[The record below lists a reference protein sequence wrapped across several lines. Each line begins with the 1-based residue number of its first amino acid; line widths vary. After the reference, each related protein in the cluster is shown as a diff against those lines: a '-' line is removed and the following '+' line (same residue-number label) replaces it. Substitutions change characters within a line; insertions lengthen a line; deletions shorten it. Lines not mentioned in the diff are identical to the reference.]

1 MDILPIARDMD
12 VLVARQAIFDRDRRV
27 HGYELLFRSDAGR
40 NEFDGTEAGLATQQV
55 LANSLLVIG
64 LENLVGT
71 KKAFVNFGRGPL
83 LQGWHASLPR
93 ENTVIEVLE
102 TVEPDAEVLE
112 ACRKL
117 REEGYQIALD
127 DFVFRPGYEALLDVA
142 DLLKI
147 EIQSLPRPE
156 QKLLV
161 RSSKARGLQVLAEKV
176 ETYEEFEWAKQAG
189 YDYFQGYF
197 FARPVIVRGRKIP
210 PAKIHCLRLLQEMQ
224 RQELDFERLEMM
236 ILEDVSLSYQLLR
249 YVNSPLFA
257 LTSNIRSIRQALL
270 FFGETELRKWIVLA
284 TLARTAEDKP
294 SELIRH
300 SLVRARFCESVARM
314 AYKGQEQ
321 SAFLTGLFSLLDA
334 LIDQPLAE
342 TLSGMGLAPEI
353 TAVLSGQAAES
364 SPLGGVYQLARAY
377 ELGDWPRVEEIAS
390 QLRVP
395 VAGLGEVYCAA
406 AGWAQQV
413 LEPVTAAQPV

>member
-257 LTSNIRSIRQALL
+257 HPRNIRSIRQALL

-300 SLVRARFCESVARM
+300 SLVRARFCESVARL
-314 AYKGQEQ
+314 AKKGLEQ
-321 SAFLTGLFSLLDA
+321 SAFLTGLFSLLYA
-334 LIDQPLAE
+334 LIDRPLEE
-342 TLSGMGLAPEI
+342 TLSGMCLAPEI
-353 TAVLSGQAAES
+353 AAVLGGEAPENG
-364 SPLGGVYQLARAY
+364 PLAGVYQLALAY
-377 ELGDWPRVEEIAS
+377 ELADWQRVEKIAR
-390 QLRVP
+390 QLGVS
-395 VAGLGEVYCAA
+395 
-406 AGWAQQV
+406 
-413 LEPVTAAQPV
+413 

>member
-1 MDILPIARDMD
+1 MD
-12 VLVARQAIFDRDRRV
+12 VLVARQAIFDRERRV
-27 HGYELLFRSDAGR
+27 HGYELLFRSQAAQ
-40 NEFDGTEAGLATQQV
+40 NEFDGTEGGLATQQV

-64 LENLVGT
+64 LDNLVGT

-83 LQGWHASLPR
+83 LQGWHTSLPA

-102 TVEPDAEVLE
+102 TVEPDAEVVE

-117 REEGYQIALD
+117 REQGYQIALD

-156 QKLLV
+156 QSLLI
-161 RSSKARGLQVLAEKV
+161 RSSKARGLQLLAEKV

-210 PAKIHCLRLLQEMQ
+210 AAKVHCLRLLQEVQ
-224 RQELDFERLEMM
+224 RPELDFERLEML

-257 LTSNIRSIRQALL
+257 LTSSIRSIRQALL

-284 TLARTAEDKP
+284 TLARTADDKP
-294 SELIRH
+294 GELIRH
-300 SLVRARFCESVARM
+300 SLVRARFCESVAKS
-314 AYKGQEQ
+314 AQKGLEQ

-334 LIDQPLAE
+334 LIDRPLEE
-342 TLSGMGLAPEI
+342 TLSGMCLAPEI
-353 TAVLSGQAAES
+353 TAVLSGQAPES
-364 SPLGGVYQLARAY
+364 DPLAGAFQLARAY
-377 ELGDWPRVEEIAS
+377 EVADWPRVEEIAR
-390 QLRVP
+390 QLGVP
-395 VAGLGEVYCAA
+395 VAGLGEVYLAA
-406 AGWAQQV
+406 TGWAQQV